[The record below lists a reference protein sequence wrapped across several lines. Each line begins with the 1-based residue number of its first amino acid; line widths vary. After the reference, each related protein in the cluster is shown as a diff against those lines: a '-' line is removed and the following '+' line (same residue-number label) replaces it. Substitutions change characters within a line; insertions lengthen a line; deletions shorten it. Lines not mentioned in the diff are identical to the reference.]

1 MSLTQNIEY
10 QYCKSPIG
18 ELIIGSYK
26 EKLCLLDY
34 KYRRQ
39 RKIIDS
45 RLSKGLDA
53 VFIEKN
59 NEIIEKTIIELE
71 AYLKGESKEFS
82 IPILTVGSSFQ
93 KSVWKALQNIPY
105 GQTLSY
111 MELTKKLNMKA
122 TSVRAV
128 ANANGA
134 NAISVIIPCHRIIGS
149 DGSLIGYAGGLQTK
163 KLLLRIEKSKTINP
177 NELPLWT

>member
-1 MSLTQNIEY
+1 MTLTQNIEY

-18 ELIIGSYK
+18 ELIIGSYE

-34 KYRRQ
+34 KHRRQ
-39 RKIIDS
+39 RKIVDL
-45 RLSKGLDA
+45 RLSKGLGA
-53 VFIEKN
+53 VFVEKN

-82 IPILTVGSSFQ
+82 IQIVTVGSSFQ

-128 ANANGA
+128 ANTNGA

-177 NELPLWT
+177 NELPLWS

>member
-1 MSLTQNIEY
+1 MET
-10 QYCKSPIG
+10 
-18 ELIIGSYK
+18 
-26 EKLCLLDY
+26 
-34 KYRRQ
+34 
-39 RKIIDS
+39 
-45 RLSKGLDA
+45 
-53 VFIEKN
+53 
-59 NEIIEKTIIELE
+59 
-71 AYLKGESKEFS
+71 YLKGESKEFS

-93 KSVWKALQNIPY
+93 KSVWKAVQNIPY

-122 TSVRAV
+122 TSVRAE

-177 NELPLWT
+177 NELPLWN